1 MDPSMRVSSLALV
14 GTDPVV
20 CGPTVLLAAQPALAN
35 EPAWDTPRHTPSD
48 TSPVSTKKST
58 MQRNATF
65 KAKR

>member
-48 TSPVSTKKST
+48 TSPVSPT
-58 MQRNATF
+58 
-65 KAKR
+65 